1 MALVV
6 TECVVHEV
14 QSLFAKSVKYV
25 LIFSVIVLS
34 VKNLS
39 DYYNSY
45 KIRTHN
51 IVLVNSYLGKYNLK
65 NATIVGA
72 WAPSLCW
79 NSKALCFPIWK
90 DYFNDKDVLKLY
102 SPTVVIAETNEEDSN
117 GAFASNGIAI
127 DTYAD
132 SIKYF
137 TINHWKVKLLWINQQ
152 RSQQ

>member
-1 MALVV
+1 M
-6 TECVVHEV
+6 
-14 QSLFAKSVKYV
+14 
-25 LIFSVIVLS
+25 
-34 VKNLS
+34 KN
-39 DYYNSY
+39 
-45 KIRTHN
+45 T
-51 IVLVNSYLGKYNLK
+51 
-65 NATIVGA
+65 TIAGA

-90 DYFNDKDVLKLY
+90 DYFNDKDVFKLY
-102 SPTVVIAETNEEDSN
+102 SPTVVIAEMNEEDSN

-137 TINHWKVKLLWINQQ
+137 TINHWKIKLLWINQQ